1 MPTRVRIYSSE
12 PHPLAQVLVESAGER
27 RVPEI
32 ASDLLAVPEHLWIGL
47 LGDLTPLAPAV
58 AFARRA
64 SKLPLAG
71 YLLIDGDFPRV
82 GELDWPD
89 APVAYM
95 ATTPAYDVHARAAAT
110 RGWQVI
116 NSLAELLS

>member
-1 MPTRVRIYSSE
+1 MPSLVRIYSSE
-12 PHPLAQVLVESAGER
+12 PHPLAQVLVESAGDR

-32 ASDLLAVPEHLWIGL
+32 ASDLLTVPELLWIGL
-47 LGDLTPLAPAV
+47 RGDLAALAPAV

-95 ATTPAYDVHARAAAT
+95 ATTPAHEVHARAAAT
-110 RGWQVI
+110 GGWQV
-116 NSLAELLS
+116 NSSLAVLLS

>member
-1 MPTRVRIYSSE
+1 MAAHLRIYSSE
-12 PHPLAQVLVESAGER
+12 PHPMAHVWVESVGQR

-32 ASDLLAVPEHLWIGL
+32 ARDLLAFSEPLWIGL
-47 LGDLTPLAPAV
+47 RGDLAPLAPAV

-89 APVAYM
+89 APVAYL
-95 ATTPAYDVHARAAAT
+95 ATLPDYETHAKAAVA
-110 RGWQVI
+110 RGWRVI
-116 NSLAELLS
+116 SDLSDL

>member
-12 PHPLAQVLVESAGER
+12 PHPLAQVLVESAGDR

-32 ASDLLAVPEHLWIGL
+32 ASDLLTVPELLWIGL
-47 LGDLTPLAPAV
+47 RGDLAALAPAV

-95 ATTPAYDVHARAAAT
+95 ATTPTHEVHARAAAT

>member
-1 MPTRVRIYSSE
+1 MPALVRVYSSE
-12 PHPLAQVLVESAGER
+12 PHPLAHVLVESASER
-27 RVPEI
+27 RIPEI
-32 ASDLLAVPEHLWIGL
+32 ASDLLTIPDVLWIGL
-47 LGDLTPLAPAV
+47 RGDLAPLAPAI

-89 APVAYM
+89 APVAYL
-95 ATTPAYDVHARAAAT
+95 ASVPDFETHAKAALA

-116 NSLAELLS
+116 SSLTDL

>member
-1 MPTRVRIYSSE
+1 MAAHLRIYSSE
-12 PHPLAQVLVESAGER
+12 PHPSAHVWVESVGQR

-32 ASDLLAVPEHLWIGL
+32 ARDLLTFSEPLWIGL
-47 LGDLTPLAPAV
+47 RGDLAPLAPAV

-64 SKLPLAG
+64 SQLPLAG

-89 APVAYM
+89 APVAYL
-95 ATTPAYDVHARAAAT
+95 ATLPDYETHAKAAVA
-110 RGWQVI
+110 RGWRVI
-116 NSLAELLS
+116 SDLSDL

>member
-1 MPTRVRIYSSE
+1 MPALVRIYSSE
-12 PHPLAQVLVESAGER
+12 PHPLAHVLVSSAGAR

-32 ASDLLAVPEHLWIGL
+32 ASDLLTVPELLWIGL
-47 LGDLTPLAPAV
+47 CGELAALAPAV

-89 APVAYM
+89 APVAYL
-95 ATTPAYDVHARAAAT
+95 ATVPDYETHARAALA
-110 RGWQVI
+110 RGWQI
-116 NSLAELLS
+116 ISSLTDL